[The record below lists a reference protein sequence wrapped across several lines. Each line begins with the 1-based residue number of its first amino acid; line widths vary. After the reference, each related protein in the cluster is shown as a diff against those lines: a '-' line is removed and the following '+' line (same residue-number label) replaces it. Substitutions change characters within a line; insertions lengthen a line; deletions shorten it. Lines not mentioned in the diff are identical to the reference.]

1 MRRPTFPS
9 IGLLAGT
16 KAKSCQPP
24 QRERLSRGQLV
35 HDLVQQSLTWRG
47 FAMDQETRE
56 NVARAYELLRIQ
68 TEQIHRLTTAVRAM
82 GAALLTDNPK
92 AEAAYQSALAEYSD
106 VGKSA
111 EAQANEKALAVIDLV
126 IAKLRSGRIG
136 RA

>member
-1 MRRPTFPS
+1 
-9 IGLLAGT
+9 
-16 KAKSCQPP
+16 
-24 QRERLSRGQLV
+24 
-35 HDLVQQSLTWRG
+35 
-47 FAMDQETRE
+47 
-56 NVARAYELLRIQ
+56 
-68 TEQIHRLTTAVRAM
+68 M